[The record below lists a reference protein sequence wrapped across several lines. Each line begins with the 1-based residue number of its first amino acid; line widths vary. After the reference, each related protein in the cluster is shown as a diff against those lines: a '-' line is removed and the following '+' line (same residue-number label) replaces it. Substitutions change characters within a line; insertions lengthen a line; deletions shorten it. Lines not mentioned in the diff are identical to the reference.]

1 MLREELQNS
10 REEKQVGPWGGGRG
24 GSGRG
29 PNWGKGPGF
38 RLCAFAFPFPLGL
51 SLSICAVG
59 SPGALTHAQMGDGFQ
74 LLVGGCLA
82 DGSGELK
89 REEKNV
95 PKARGEQKVG
105 SEESSGWRAL
115 GAPVGEE
122 DKMSRE
128 GKQGPVES
136 RHPAGRLTGCGSR
149 HRSAGPGLGT
159 QALSPPGRRLR
170 DGK

>member
-1 MLREELQNS
+1 MVQCLELHPFMAEDMGSIVSLVGELRS
-10 REEKQVGPWGGGRG
+10 HKPHSVAKREKKTKGRGGGRG

-38 RLCAFAFPFPLGL
+38 SLCAFAFPFPLGL

-74 LLVGGCLA
+74 LLVGSCLA

-105 SEESSGWRAL
+105 SEESSAWRAL
-115 GAPVGEE
+115 GAPVGKEG
-122 DKMSRE
+122 KMSWE
-128 GKQGPVES
+128 GKQV
-136 RHPAGRLTGCGSR
+136 
-149 HRSAGPGLGT
+149 
-159 QALSPPGRRLR
+159 
-170 DGK
+170 KY